1 MSTST
6 KDMPANARNAG
17 IGSYASSGEPAYS
30 GVPTSVPGQFT
41 ASGQTIDQA
50 ASDSATAAH
59 LNRLSQNILIKEVSQ
74 YNKQANKEGR
84 RTKNKQ
90 NQMDKQRLVQ

>member
-6 KDMPANARNAG
+6 KDMPANTRNAG
-17 IGSYASSGEPAYS
+17 IGSHTSGGEPGSSGA
-30 GVPTSVPGQFT
+30 PTSVPGHFT
-41 ASGQTIDQA
+41 ASGSTVDQA
-50 ASDSATAAH
+50 AGDSATAAH